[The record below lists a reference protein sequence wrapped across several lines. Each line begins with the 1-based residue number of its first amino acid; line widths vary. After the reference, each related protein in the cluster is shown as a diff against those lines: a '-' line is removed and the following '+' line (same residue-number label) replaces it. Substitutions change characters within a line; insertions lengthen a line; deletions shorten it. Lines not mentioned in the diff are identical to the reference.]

1 LNSRRKGKA
10 GELEAA
16 HLMMRLG
23 FHARRSVQYNGQA
36 GDADLATNLRG
47 VHVEVKYTERLS
59 PYAFIDQAV
68 RDSRGRALPVV
79 LMRSTR
85 RPWLVCC
92 RADDLW
98 SLIDAAIQA
107 RSTIQQDDAQGQQ
120 AQGPVVD
127 QPTP

>member
-1 LNSRRKGKA
+1 MNSRRKGKA

-16 HLMMRLG
+16 HMLERLG

-36 GDADLATNLRG
+36 GDADLRTNLEG

-59 PYAFIDQAV
+59 PYAFMDQAV

-98 SLIDAAIQA
+98 NLIHAALRAQAAIQPP
-107 RSTIQQDDAQGQQ
+107 DAQRQSP
-120 AQGPVVD
+120 QGPVMD
-127 QPTP
+127 QPTA

>member
-1 LNSRRKGKA
+1 MNSRRKGKA

-16 HLMMRLG
+16 HMLERLG

-36 GDADLATNLRG
+36 GDADLRTNVEG
-47 VHVEVKYTERLS
+47 VHFEVKYTERLS
-59 PYAFIDQAV
+59 PYAFMDQAV

-98 SLIDAAIQA
+98 NLIHAALRAQAAIQPP
-107 RSTIQQDDAQGQQ
+107 DAQGQPTE
-120 AQGPVVD
+120 GPSVD
-127 QPTP
+127 